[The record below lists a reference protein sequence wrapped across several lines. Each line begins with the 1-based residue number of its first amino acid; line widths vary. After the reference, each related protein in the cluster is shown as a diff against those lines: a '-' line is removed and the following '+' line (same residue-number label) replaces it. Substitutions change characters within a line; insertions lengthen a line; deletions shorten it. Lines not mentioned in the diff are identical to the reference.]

1 VSGRALVAGAS
12 GALGGA
18 IAAALAADGG
28 FDEVLGTSRSGSG
41 DAGLVALD
49 PLGAPA
55 TLAAVAA
62 RGPYDAVVWAQ
73 GVNVN
78 DGAVDVDAEAF
89 RGVLDAN
96 VTFVVASLQAL
107 LEHGAIRDGARLVVI
122 SSIWETLARAG
133 KFSYTISKAA
143 IGGLVRAASVDL
155 APRGILVNGVLPSVI
170 DTPMTRAMLS
180 EEAVASV
187 AGQTG
192 FRRLATPQDV
202 AALVLSL
209 AAPSNTGVTGQ
220 SIPVDLGFSHARTL

>member
-1 VSGRALVAGAS
+1 MSGRALVAGAS

-18 IAAALAADGG
+18 IAAALAADGS
-28 FDEVLGTSRSGSG
+28 EVVGTSRTGAAAG
-41 DAGLVALD
+41 AGLVALD
-49 PLGAPA
+49 PLGAPG

-78 DGAVDVDAEAF
+78 DGAADVDAEAF
-89 RGVLDAN
+89 REVLDAN

-180 EEAVASV
+180 EDAVASV

-202 AALVLSL
+202 AALVVSL
-209 AAPSNTGVTGQ
+209 ASASNTGVTGQ